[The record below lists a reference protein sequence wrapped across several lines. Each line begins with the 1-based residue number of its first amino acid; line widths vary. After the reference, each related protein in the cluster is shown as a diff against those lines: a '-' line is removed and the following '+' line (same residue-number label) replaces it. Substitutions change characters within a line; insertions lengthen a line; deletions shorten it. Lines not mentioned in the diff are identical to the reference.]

1 MDVYEALMTA
11 ANIMLLGMVCV
22 FSFLGLLII
31 VITIIAKLCPEEV
44 KPAPVKQPNVSG
56 DVSPD
61 VVAAISA
68 AVHKFRK
75 SRD

>member
-1 MDVYEALMTA
+1 MDVFEALNVA

-22 FSFLGLLII
+22 FAFLGLLII
-31 VITIIAKLCPEEV
+31 VITIISKLCPEEV
-44 KPAPVKQPNVSG
+44 QATPVKQTNVAG
-56 DVSPD
+56 QVSPD

-68 AVHKFRK
+68 AVHKYRK